1 MGAWGS
7 AAPIAARG
15 EVEEEEAEAGGA
27 GWVKLMV
34 RSTGG
39 GMEEDW
45 AVDLAVSKLE
55 EGEGP
60 GGWGGGGRGWR
71 RGRTEGRKGEGVLDG
86 EGLEGKKKDMFQK
99 RTKRR

>member
-15 EVEEEEAEAGGA
+15 EEEEDEAEAGGE

-34 RSTGG
+34 RSTGD
-39 GMEEDW
+39 GMEQDW

-55 EGEGP
+55 EGRNGGEG
-60 GGWGGGGRGWR
+60 GREGGRGWER
-71 RGRTEGRKGEGVLDG
+71 RWREGTEGGGTGGEG
-86 EGLEGKKKDMFQK
+86 
-99 RTKRR
+99 

>member
-15 EVEEEEAEAGGA
+15 EEEEDEAEAGG
-27 GWVKLMV
+27 VKLMV
-34 RSTGG
+34 RSTGD

-55 EGEGP
+55 EGRDGGGRVGTGGGGKGREGTK
-60 GGWGGGGRGWR
+60 GGGRG
-71 RGRTEGRKGEGVLDG
+71 GEG
-86 EGLEGKKKDMFQK
+86 
-99 RTKRR
+99 

>member
-7 AAPIAARG
+7 AAPMAARG
-15 EVEEEEAEAGGA
+15 EEEEDEAEAGGA

-34 RSTGG
+34 RSTGD

-55 EGEGP
+55 EVEGGGRRVEAGEDR
-60 GGWGGGGRGWR
+60 GWGGSFGWR
-71 RGRTEGRKGEGVLDG
+71 RVRGSNK
-86 EGLEGKKKDMFQK
+86 
-99 RTKRR
+99 

>member
-1 MGAWGS
+1 MGAWGN

-15 EVEEEEAEAGGA
+15 EEEEDEAEAGGA

-34 RSTGG
+34 RSTGD

-55 EGEGP
+55 EGRDGGNGLGGEVEGRE
-60 GGWGGGGRGWR
+60 GTKGGGRG
-71 RGRTEGRKGEGVLDG
+71 GEG
-86 EGLEGKKKDMFQK
+86 
-99 RTKRR
+99 

>member
-1 MGAWGS
+1 MMGAWGS

-15 EVEEEEAEAGGA
+15 EEEEDEAEAGGA

-34 RSTGG
+34 RSTGD

-55 EGEGP
+55 EGRGGQGREGEVRR
-60 GGWGGGGRGWR
+60 GGGGKGRDGGWR
-71 RGRTEGRKGEGVLDG
+71 EGRRGVREREFWMEKG
-86 EGLEGKKKDMFQK
+86 
-99 RTKRR
+99 

>member
-1 MGAWGS
+1 MGAWGR

-15 EVEEEEAEAGGA
+15 EEEEDEAGE

-34 RSTGG
+34 RSTGD

-55 EGEGP
+55 EGKD
-60 GGWGGGGRGWR
+60 GGGG
-71 RGRTEGRKGEGVLDG
+71 EGRGGLDG
-86 EGLEGKKKDMFQK
+86 EGLEG
-99 RTKRR
+99 

>member
-15 EVEEEEAEAGGA
+15 EEEEDEAEAGGA

-55 EGEGP
+55 EGRQV
-60 GGWGGGGRGWR
+60 WGGQEGGEVEERGGRVEE
-71 RGRTEGRKGEGVLDG
+71 RGGRVEAGEERGQGEGVLDG
-86 EGLEGKKKDMFQK
+86 EGLEG
-99 RTKRR
+99 

>member
-1 MGAWGS
+1 MVAWGI

-15 EVEEEEAEAGGA
+15 EEEEDEAGGA

-34 RSTGG
+34 RSTGD

-55 EGEGP
+55 EVGGEVGRRERRWREE
-60 GGWGGGGRGWR
+60 GKEGGGKERGGIR
-71 RGRTEGRKGEGVLDG
+71 EREVRMEKG
-86 EGLEGKKKDMFQK
+86 
-99 RTKRR
+99 

>member
-15 EVEEEEAEAGGA
+15 EEEEDEAGGA

-34 RSTGG
+34 RSTGDS
-39 GMEEDW
+39 MEEDW

-55 EGEGP
+55 EGRDGGNELGGEVEGREGR
-60 GGWGGGGRGWR
+60 GGTKGGGRG
-71 RGRTEGRKGEGVLDG
+71 GEG
-86 EGLEGKKKDMFQK
+86 
-99 RTKRR
+99 

>member
-15 EVEEEEAEAGGA
+15 EEEEGEAGGGGA
-27 GWVKLMV
+27 GGVKLMV
-34 RSTGG
+34 RSTGD

-55 EGEGP
+55 EGKGWGQGGREG
-60 GGWGGGGRGWR
+60 GRGGGGKGR
-71 RGRTEGRKGEGVLDG
+71 RVEGG
-86 EGLEGKKKDMFQK
+86 
-99 RTKRR
+99 

>member
-15 EVEEEEAEAGGA
+15 EEEEDEAEAGGA

-34 RSTGG
+34 RSTGD

-55 EGEGP
+55 EGRDGEQGGRKGGREG
-60 GGWGGGGRGWR
+60 GRGGGGKGRGGGWR
-71 RGRTEGRKGEGVLDG
+71 EGRRRVREREFWMEKG
-86 EGLEGKKKDMFQK
+86 
-99 RTKRR
+99 

>member
-15 EVEEEEAEAGGA
+15 EEEEDEAETGGA

-34 RSTGG
+34 RSTGD

-55 EGEGP
+55 EGRDG
-60 GGWGGGGRGWR
+60 
-71 RGRTEGRKGEGVLDG
+71 GRKGGRKRLGEEVEGRDG
-86 EGLEGKKKDMFQK
+86 GWRDG
-99 RTKRR
+99 RRGVRERKFWMEKG

>member
-15 EVEEEEAEAGGA
+15 EEEDEAEAGGA

-34 RSTGG
+34 RSTGD

-55 EGEGP
+55 EGR
-60 GGWGGGGRGWR
+60 GGRKRLGGGGGKGGGR
-71 RGRTEGRKGEGVLDG
+71 RVEGGEETGKGEGVWDG
-86 EGLEGKKKDMFQK
+86 EGLEG
-99 RTKRR
+99 

>member
-15 EVEEEEAEAGGA
+15 EEEEEDEAGGA

-34 RSTGG
+34 RSTGD

-55 EGEGP
+55 EGRD
-60 GGWGGGGRGWR
+60 GGGRGGGGKGR
-71 RGRTEGRKGEGVLDG
+71 RVEAGEDRGKGEEILDG
-86 EGLEGKKKDMFQK
+86 EGLEG
-99 RTKRR
+99 

>member
-15 EVEEEEAEAGGA
+15 EEEEDEAETGGA

-34 RSTGG
+34 RSTGD

-55 EGEGP
+55 EGKGWGQGGREG
-60 GGWGGGGRGWR
+60 GRGGGGKGR
-71 RGRTEGRKGEGVLDG
+71 RVEGG
-86 EGLEGKKKDMFQK
+86 
-99 RTKRR
+99 

>member
-1 MGAWGS
+1 M

-15 EVEEEEAEAGGA
+15 EEEDEEAGGA

-34 RSTGG
+34 RSTGD

-55 EGEGP
+55 EGRD
-60 GGWGGGGRGWR
+60 GWGGREGGGGKGR
-71 RGRTEGRKGEGVLDG
+71 RVEGGGGEG
-86 EGLEGKKKDMFQK
+86 
-99 RTKRR
+99 

>member
-15 EVEEEEAEAGGA
+15 EGEDEDEAEGA

-34 RSTGG
+34 RSTGD

-45 AVDLAVSKLE
+45 AVDLAVSKL
-55 EGEGP
+55 
-60 GGWGGGGRGWR
+60 GGW
-71 RGRTEGRKGEGVLDG
+71 
-86 EGLEGKKKDMFQK
+86 
-99 RTKRR
+99 

>member
-15 EVEEEEAEAGGA
+15 EEEEDEAEAGGA

-34 RSTGG
+34 RSTGD

-55 EGEGP
+55 EGRDGGVEGRE
-60 GGWGGGGRGWR
+60 GTEGGGRG
-71 RGRTEGRKGEGVLDG
+71 GEG
-86 EGLEGKKKDMFQK
+86 
-99 RTKRR
+99 

>member
-15 EVEEEEAEAGGA
+15 EEEEDEAEAGGA

-34 RSTGG
+34 RSTGD

-55 EGEGP
+55 EGRDEG
-60 GGWGGGGRGWR
+60 GREGEEVEGREGTEGGGRGGEE
-71 RGRTEGRKGEGVLDG
+71 RGKGQGILDG
-86 EGLEGKKKDMFQK
+86 EGLEG
-99 RTKRR
+99 

>member
-15 EVEEEEAEAGGA
+15 EEEEDEAEAGGA

-34 RSTGG
+34 RSTGD

-55 EGEGP
+55 EGRDGGAGRERRWREGK
-60 GGWGGGGRGWR
+60 GRRVEAGEER
-71 RGRTEGRKGEGVLDG
+71 RGVRDREFWMEKG
-86 EGLEGKKKDMFQK
+86 
-99 RTKRR
+99 

>member
-15 EVEEEEAEAGGA
+15 EEEEDEAEAGGA

-34 RSTGG
+34 RSTGD

-55 EGEGP
+55 EGRQ
-60 GGWGGGGRGWR
+60 GWGGQEGGEVEERGGRVEAGEEREFWM
-71 RGRTEGRKGEGVLDG
+71 EKG
-86 EGLEGKKKDMFQK
+86 
-99 RTKRR
+99 

>member
-15 EVEEEEAEAGGA
+15 VEEEDEAEAGGA

-34 RSTGG
+34 RSTGD

-55 EGEGP
+55 EGRD
-60 GGWGGGGRGWR
+60 GGRWR
-71 RGRTEGRKGEGVLDG
+71 EEGGRRVEGGKGRGGVRDREVWMEKG
-86 EGLEGKKKDMFQK
+86 
-99 RTKRR
+99 